1 MRQSEK
7 LAQQATEAY
16 NSGKVAEAVTLFQN
30 VLRLDPKD
38 RRALNFLSH
47 YALQS
52 GQFDAA
58 IQFLAD
64 LIKAEPANSNA
75 RRMLG
80 EVLEMKNLPEQAEK
94 LYRDALV
101 ADPANLMAAIYLAI
115 LLARHGKQD
124 KAAQIISLAFQQDPT
139 FIEYG
144 YAPEVFPA
152 AAQRVRDADLLL
164 RAHLNAQHKQAAEG
178 SERIA
183 NAIWPQIPL
192 ERFEYTTPGQQPWLF
207 YLPDMPA
214 SAVHDA
220 ATIPGLADL
229 AAGAEAIRA
238 EAAASID
245 LEADGEPGAPGLP
258 AVMASSAIRSV
269 FLYRNGERQEALDT
283 LPALEAALAKLN
295 LGKAGDGPADVRLLI
310 LAPGAERQL
319 VFGQSNAHLTI
330 HLPLV
335 AGEGDAGVELE
346 GSLHGWSVG
355 QPLVFDDTF
364 EHKLVNRGEAPVM
377 VLHTQVYHPDLSA
390 DDVSAIEA
398 SFNARRN
405 WLAARSLD

>member
-7 LAQQATEAY
+7 LALQATEAY

-80 EVLEMKNLPEQAEK
+80 EALEMKNLPEQAEK

-101 ADPANLMAAIYLAI
+101 ADPANHMAAVYLAI
-115 LLARHGKQD
+115 LLARRGKQD
-124 KAAQIISLAFQQDPT
+124 KAAQIVSLAFQQDPT

-152 AAQRVRDADLLL
+152 AAQRVRDADVLL
-164 RAHLNAQHKQAAEG
+164 RAHLNAQHKDAAKA

-183 NAIWPQIPL
+183 SAIWPQIPL

-207 YLPDMPA
+207 YLPDLPA
-214 SAVHDA
+214 AAVHDA
-220 ATIPGLADL
+220 ATVPGLADF
-229 AAGAEAIRA
+229 AASAEAIRA
-238 EAAASID
+238 EATANID

-258 AVMASSAIRSV
+258 AVMANSSVRSV
-269 FLYRNGERQEALDT
+269 FLYRNGERQEALDA
-283 LPALEAALAKLN
+283 LPALEAALGKLN
-295 LGKAGDGPADVRLLI
+295 LGKAGNGPADVRLVI

-335 AGEGDAGVELE
+335 AGAGEAGVEVD
-346 GSLHGWSVG
+346 GSVRNWTIGE
-355 QPLVFDDTF
+355 PLVFDDTF
-364 EHKLVNRGEAPVM
+364 EHKLVNRTDAPVM
-377 VLHTQVYHPDLSA
+377 VLHTQVYHPELGAA
-390 DDVSAIEA
+390 DIAAIEA
-398 SFNARRN
+398 SFNARRD
-405 WLAARSLD
+405 WLANRSFD

>member
-7 LAQQATEAY
+7 LALQATEAY

-38 RRALNFLSH
+38 RRALNFLSQ

-58 IQFLAD
+58 VQFLAD

-80 EVLEMKNLPEQAEK
+80 EALEMKNLPDQAEK

-101 ADPANLMAAIYLAI
+101 ADPANLMAAIYLAM
-115 LLARHGKQD
+115 LLARNGKQD

-152 AAQRVRDADLLL
+152 AAQRVRDADALL
-164 RAHLNAQHKQAAEG
+164 RAHLNVQHQDAATA

-183 NAIWPQIPL
+183 GAIWPQIPL
-192 ERFEYTTPGQQPWLF
+192 ERFEYSTPGQQPWLF
-207 YLPDMPA
+207 YLPDLPA
-214 SAVHDA
+214 ASVHDA
-220 ATIPGLADL
+220 ATVPGVADL
-229 AAGAEAIRA
+229 AATAEAIRA
-238 EAAASID
+238 EVTASVD

-258 AVMASSAIRSV
+258 AVMATNAIRSV
-269 FLYRNGERQEALDT
+269 FLYRNGERQDTLDS
-283 LPALEAALAKLN
+283 LPALDAALGKLN
-295 LGKAGDGPADVRLLI
+295 LGKAGNGPADVRLII

-319 VFGQSNAHLTI
+319 VFGQSNAHLTV

-335 AGEGDAGVELE
+335 IGEGEAGVEVE
-346 GSLHGWSVG
+346 GTLQNWTAG

-364 EHKLVNRGEAPVM
+364 EHKLANRSDAPVL
-377 VLHTQVYHPDLSA
+377 VLHTQVYHPELTE
-390 DDVSAIEA
+390 DDITAIEA
-398 SFNARRN
+398 SFNARRD
-405 WLAARSLD
+405 WLNGRSLN

>member
-7 LAQQATEAY
+7 LALQATEAF

-80 EVLEMKNLPEQAEK
+80 EALEMKNLPEQAEK

-101 ADPANLMAAIYLAI
+101 ADPANLMAAIYLAM

-124 KAAQIISLAFQQDPT
+124 KAAQIVSLAFQQDPT

-152 AAQRVRDADLLL
+152 AAQRVRDADALL
-164 RAHLNAQHKQAAEG
+164 RAHLNLQHKEAAKG

-183 NAIWPQIPL
+183 SAIWPQIPL
-192 ERFEYTTPGQQPWLF
+192 ERFEYSTPGQQPWLF
-207 YLPDMPA
+207 YLPDLPA
-214 SAVHDA
+214 APVHDA
-220 ATIPGLADL
+220 AAVPGLADF
-229 AAGAEAIRA
+229 AASAEAIRA
-238 EAAASID
+238 EVTASVD

-269 FLYRNGERQEALDT
+269 FLYRNGERQDTLDS
-283 LPALEAALAKLN
+283 LPALDSALAKLN
-295 LGKAGDGPADVRLLI
+295 LGKVANGPADVRLII

-319 VFGQSNAHLTI
+319 VFGQSNAHLTV

-335 AGEGDAGVELE
+335 IGDGEAGVEVD
-346 GSLHGWSVG
+346 GALHGWTLG

-364 EHKLVNRGEAPVM
+364 EHKLVNRSEAPVM
-377 VLHTQVYHPDLSA
+377 VLHTQVYHPELSA
-390 DDVSAIEA
+390 DDIAAIEA
-398 SFNARRN
+398 SFNARRE
-405 WLAARSLD
+405 WLNSRSLD